1 MSAFE
6 RIAVLDI
13 GKTNAKVVIF
23 DAASGAEIEMRR
35 MPNRVLSG
43 PPYPHYD
50 VEALWAFLLETL
62 ADFAKAPGFDA
73 ISITTHGA
81 AAALIDADGQLALPA
96 LDYEH
101 QYPEDIQRAYDEI
114 RPDFAETFSP
124 RLSGGLNLG
133 AQIHY
138 QKSAFPEA
146 FSRVRAI
153 LTYPQYWAYRLT
165 GAAANEVTSLGCHT
179 DLWRPHEGRYSSL
192 VDVLDIRDLMA
203 PVHSAFDQVG
213 MVRADIV
220 SGISLSEPV
229 PVFCGIHDSNAS
241 LLPYLTER
249 DASFAVVSTGT
260 WVINFAVGGD
270 VDRLDMMRDALA
282 NVDAYGRVV
291 PSARFMGGREFEILT
306 GELGILDQ
314 DRARAALPGVIGKRL
329 MLLPNVVPGSGP
341 FPGRERKW
349 VNGQSASAD
358 ERWAAAC
365 LYFALMTETCLDLA
379 GGRGPILVEG
389 PFALNALYL
398 SLLSSLTG
406 RGVFAVPGST
416 GTSQGAALLAGIKPA
431 DRRGVPA
438 VAIDGVGLSGY
449 RADWLASV

>member
-23 DAASGAEIEMRR
+23 DAASGAKIGMRR

-62 ADFAKAPGFDA
+62 ADFSKAPGFDA

-81 AAALIDADGQLALPA
+81 AAALIEADGQLALPV

-165 GAAANEVTSLGCHT
+165 GVAANEVTSLGCHT

-220 SGISLSEPV
+220 SGISLPEPV

-241 LLPYLTER
+241 LLPYLSEW
-249 DASFAVVSTGT
+249 DAPFAVVSTGT

-329 MLLPNVVPGSGP
+329 MLLPNVVAGSGP

-438 VAIDGVGLSGY
+438 VAVDGSGLSGY

>member
-13 GKTNAKVVIF
+13 GKTNAKMVIF
-23 DAASGAEIEMRR
+23 DAASGAEMEMRR

-114 RPDFAETFSP
+114 RPGFAETFSP

-192 VDVLDIRDLMA
+192 VNVLDIRDLMA

-220 SGISLSEPV
+220 SGISLPEPV

-249 DASFAVVSTGT
+249 DAPFAVVSTGT
-260 WVINFAVGGD
+260 WVINFAVAGD

-329 MLLPNVVPGSGP
+329 MLLPNVVAGSGP

-438 VAIDGVGLSGY
+438 VAIDGAGLSGY